1 MKLQEPQT
9 TPENLQEPLKK
20 KSSNI
25 LQKLTLT
32 SYDLQETVRSF
43 KYLQESLISEYIR
56 IDKVLINK
64 STFLHSLYPPNHTT
78 WGLGTHHNIK
88 KSRHV

>member
-20 KSSNI
+20 KSSNN

-43 KYLQESLISEYIR
+43 KYLKESLISEYIR
-56 IDKVLINK
+56 IDKQNFFP
-64 STFLHSLYPPNHTT
+64 T
-78 WGLGTHHNIK
+78 
-88 KSRHV
+88 